1 MANKDV
7 QKDND
12 LQNNTQKTKDQPTR
26 TPLLQ
31 VWTLVLP
38 TITSVNSGAPH

>member
-12 LQNNTQKTKDQPTR
+12 LQNNTLKTQDQPTR

-31 VWTLVLP
+31 V
-38 TITSVNSGAPH
+38 